1 MFQKHFF
8 TEIAFIHINLQIFD
22 RLTINQ
28 LSRGSYFGSDNRLAK
43 TQPAEPAPTMIWLYS
58 FRMVVEVEKARLWE
72 LPGMNT
78 LWCIKDLCAILEI
91 PLDVTWRKW

>member
-43 TQPAEPAPTMIWLYS
+43 TQPAEPAPTMI
-58 FRMVVEVEKARLWE
+58 
-72 LPGMNT
+72 
-78 LWCIKDLCAILEI
+78 
-91 PLDVTWRKW
+91 